1 MAKAE
6 GAPQKKAK
14 RTVNRLPATRRIEDI
29 MNAAREVF
37 AERGYDDASI
47 TDIAAKAGVVE
58 GSIYRFF
65 DSKRHLLIKVVEHWF
80 EEMLQVDAAQL
91 SGIRGTWNRVRFII
105 HHHLASIKREPALSR
120 LMLQELRLDPGYR
133 TSQLFHLNQSYTHR
147 INDVV
152 KEAMDAGEFRTD
164 ISPSFV
170 RDLIFGCIEHR
181 TWAFLRSEG
190 DFDVE
195 ETANKLTDIVCRG
208 LAADHGAVAAPAA
221 GDMPQVVARLESLV
235 ERLEKQVR

>member
-37 AERGYDDASI
+37 ADRGYDDASI

-133 TSQLFHLNQSYTHR
+133 TSELFHLNQSYTHR
-147 INDVV
+147 ISDVV
-152 KEAMDAGEFRTD
+152 KEAMEAGEFRTD
-164 ISPSFV
+164 VSPSFV

-195 ETANKLTDIVCRG
+195 ETASTLTDIVCRG
-208 LAADHGAVAAPAA
+208 LAADREPAAAPA
-221 GDMPQVVARLESLV
+221 DMPRVVAKLESLV

>member
-6 GAPQKKAK
+6 GSLQKKAK

-29 MNAAREVF
+29 MNAARVVF

-65 DSKRHLLIKVVEHWF
+65 DSKRHLLIKVVENWYD
-80 EEMLQVDAAQL
+80 EMLQVDAAQL
-91 SGIRGTWNRVRFII
+91 SGIRGTWNRIRFIV

-120 LMLQELRLDPGYR
+120 LVLQELRLDPEYR
-133 TSQLFHLNQSYTHR
+133 SSRLHHLNQSYAHR

-152 KEAMDAGEFRTD
+152 KEAMDAGEFRAD
-164 ISPSFV
+164 VSPSFV
-170 RDLIFGCIEHR
+170 RDLVFGCIEHR

-195 ETANKLTDIVCRG
+195 ETASTLTDIVCRG
-208 LAADHGAVAAPAA
+208 LATDRGPAVATGA
-221 GDMPQVVARLESLV
+221 GDMQQVVAKLESLV
-235 ERLEKQVR
+235 ARLEKQVR

>member
-1 MAKAE
+1 MAKADE
-6 GAPQKKAK
+6 VQKKAK

-29 MNAAREVF
+29 MKAAREVF

-65 DSKRHLLIKVVEHWF
+65 DSKRHLLTKVVEHWYR
-80 EEMLQVDAAQL
+80 EMLQVDAAQL
-91 SGIRGTWNRVRFII
+91 SGIRGTWNRIRFII
-105 HHHLASIKREPALSR
+105 HHHLTSIKHEPALSR
-120 LMLQELRLDPGYR
+120 LMLQELRLDPDYR
-133 TSQLFHLNQSYTHR
+133 TSELFHLNQSYTHR

-152 KEAMDAGEFRTD
+152 KEAMEAGEFRTD
-164 ISPSFV
+164 VSPSFV

-195 ETANKLTDIVCRG
+195 DTASKLTDIVCRG
-208 LAADHGAVAAPAA
+208 LAVDQGSADA
-221 GDMPQVVARLESLV
+221 GMPKVVARLESLV

>member
-6 GAPQKKAK
+6 GAVHKKAK
-14 RTVNRLPATRRIEDI
+14 RTVNRLPAEQRIGDI
-29 MNAAREVF
+29 MAAAREVF

-91 SGIRGTWNRVRFII
+91 SGIRGTWNRIRFII

-133 TSQLFHLNQSYTHR
+133 TSALFHLNQSYTHR
-147 INDVV
+147 ISDVV
-152 KEAMDAGEFRTD
+152 KEAMDTGEFRTD
-164 ISPSFV
+164 VSPSFV

-195 ETANKLTDIVCRG
+195 ETANTLTDIVCRG
-208 LAADHGAVAAPAA
+208 LVGDNAAAAAPV
-221 GDMPQVVARLESLV
+221 GDMPGVVARLESLV